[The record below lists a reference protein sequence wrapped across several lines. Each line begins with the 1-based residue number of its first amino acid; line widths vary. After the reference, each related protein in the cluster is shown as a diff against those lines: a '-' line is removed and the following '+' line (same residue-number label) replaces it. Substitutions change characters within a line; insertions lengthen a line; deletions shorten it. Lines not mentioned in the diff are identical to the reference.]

1 MKKLVKLGDMFPGKC
16 VCINLVYFVP
26 TKEFNLYFEATVF
39 GWSAIKEGWS
49 NFAQYLVARGLGEMF
64 VNTADGKVVRMG
76 LVGDT
81 ITRID
86 EPVLQEESKY
96 LQDADKGDKGRSF
109 QLDRFHPTLS
119 SMMNL
124 FEICPDAD
132 KFLGSQMIAY
142 VAMAVESSAKDNNY
156 RKELVM
162 MVGDGECTEEKM
174 LAFAAKCEERHARR
188 YVAASVESNGYSIMG
203 QAADAPGEPN
213 SLYTVG
219 LSQFGEG
226 YEVYLIEDF
235 PAFEM
240 GLLMTEVTQCVVD
253 GLKVDE
259 INDRLKQST
268 RFKKNR
274 PRLVR
279 SRNVRVEEVF
289 LHRVRE
295 KFDTYRLMLDL

>member
-16 VCINLVYFVP
+16 VCINLIYFVP

-64 VNTADGKVVRMG
+64 INTDGGKVVRMG
-76 LVGDT
+76 LVDNT

-86 EPVLQEESKY
+86 EPVLLEDSVHIR
-96 LQDADKGDKGRSF
+96 DADKGDKGRTF
-109 QLDRFHPTLS
+109 QLDRFHPTQS

-124 FEICPDAD
+124 FELCPTAD

-142 VAMAVESSAKDNNY
+142 LAMAVDSSAKDNTY
-156 RKELVM
+156 RQDLIKLVE
-162 MVGDGECTEEKM
+162 DDACTEENM
-174 LAFAAKCEERHARR
+174 LAFAARCEERHARR
-188 YVAASVESNGYSIMG
+188 YVHASVESNGYSIMG

-219 LSQFGEG
+219 LSQFGEN

-259 INDRLKQST
+259 INDRLKESK
-268 RFKKNR
+268 RYKKNR

-295 KFDTYRLMLDL
+295 KFDTYRLMLDV

>member
-1 MKKLVKLGDMFPGKC
+1 VKKLVKLGYMIPGKC

-64 VNTADGKVVRMG
+64 INTDTGNVVRMG
-76 LVGDT
+76 LVDNT
-81 ITRID
+81 ITRIG
-86 EPVLQEESKY
+86 EPVPMEECEY
-96 LQDADKGDKGRSF
+96 LKDADRADKGRSF

-119 SMMNL
+119 SMQNL
-124 FEICPDAD
+124 FELCPTAD
-132 KFLGSQMIAY
+132 KFLGAQMIAY
-142 VAMAVESSAKDNNY
+142 LAMAVESSAKDNAY
-156 RKELVM
+156 RPELIKLVE
-162 MVGDGECTEEKM
+162 DDACTEENM
-174 LAFAAKCEERHARR
+174 LDFAARCETRHARR

-203 QAADAPGEPN
+203 QAAEKPGDPN

-226 YEVYLIEDF
+226 YEVYVIADF
-235 PAFEM
+235 PAFDM

-253 GLKVDE
+253 GLKVDA
-259 INDRLKQST
+259 INDRLKESK
-268 RFKKNR
+268 RYKKYR

-289 LHRVRE
+289 HHRVRE
-295 KFDTYRLMLDL
+295 KFDTYRLMMDL

>member
-1 MKKLVKLGDMFPGKC
+1 VKKLVKLGDMFPGKC

-64 VNTADGKVVRMG
+64 INTDDGKVVRMG
-76 LVGDT
+76 LVDDK

-86 EPVLQEESKY
+86 EPVLQEDSKF
-96 LQDADKGDKGRSF
+96 LQDADKGDKGRTF
-109 QLDRFHPTLS
+109 QLDRFHATQS

-124 FEICPDAD
+124 FELCPTAD
-132 KFLGSQMIAY
+132 KYLGSQMIAY
-142 VAMAVESSAKDNNY
+142 LAMAVESSAKDNNY
-156 RKELVM
+156 RQELIKLVE
-162 MVGDGECTEEKM
+162 DDACTEENM
-174 LAFAAKCEERHARR
+174 LAFAARCEERHARR

-203 QAADAPGEPN
+203 QAAEKPGDPN

-226 YEVYLIEDF
+226 YEVYIIEDF
-235 PAFEM
+235 PAFDM

-259 INDRLKQST
+259 INARLKESK
-268 RFKKNR
+268 RYKKKR

-295 KFDTYRLMLDL
+295 KFDTYRLMLDV

>member
-39 GWSAIKEGWS
+39 GWSAIKEGWGH
-49 NFAQYLVARGLGEMF
+49 FAQYLVARGLGEMF
-64 VNTADGKVVRMG
+64 INTADGKVVRMG
-76 LVGDT
+76 LVDDT

-86 EPVLQEESKY
+86 EPVLQEECKY
-96 LQDADKGDKGRSF
+96 LQDADKGDKGRTF

-124 FEICPDAD
+124 FEICPNAD

-142 VAMAVESSAKDNNY
+142 LAMAVESSAKDNAY

-162 MVGDGECTEEKM
+162 MVGDDECTEEKM

-203 QAADAPGEPN
+203 QAADAPGQPN

-219 LSQFGEG
+219 LSQFGEN

-253 GLKVDE
+253 GLTVVE

>member
-1 MKKLVKLGDMFPGKC
+1 
-16 VCINLVYFVP
+16 
-26 TKEFNLYFEATVF
+26 
-39 GWSAIKEGWS
+39 
-49 NFAQYLVARGLGEMF
+49 
-64 VNTADGKVVRMG
+64 
-76 LVGDT
+76 
-81 ITRID
+81 
-86 EPVLQEESKY
+86 
-96 LQDADKGDKGRSF
+96 
-109 QLDRFHPTLS
+109 
-119 SMMNL
+119 MMNL

-162 MVGDGECTEEKM
+162 MVGDDECTEEKM

>member
-1 MKKLVKLGDMFPGKC
+1 VKKLVKLGDMFPGKC

-64 VNTADGKVVRMG
+64 VNCEGGKVVRMG
-76 LVGDT
+76 LVDDK
-81 ITRID
+81 IDRID
-86 EPVLQEESKY
+86 EPVLLEDSKF

-109 QLDRFHPTLS
+109 QLDRFHPTQS

-124 FEICPDAD
+124 FELCPSAD
-132 KFLGSQMIAY
+132 KYLGSQSIAY
-142 VAMAVESSAKDNNY
+142 AAMAVESSAKDNNY
-156 RKELVM
+156 RQELIKLVE
-162 MVGDGECTEEKM
+162 DDACTEENM
-174 LAFAAKCEERHARR
+174 QAFADRCEERHARR

-203 QAADAPGEPN
+203 TAADKSGDPN

-219 LSQFGEG
+219 LSQFGEN
-226 YEVYLIEDF
+226 YEVYVIEDF

-240 GLLMTEVTQCVVD
+240 GMLMTEVTQCVVD
-253 GLKVDE
+253 GLKVGE
-259 INDRLKQST
+259 INDRLKEST

-295 KFDTYRLMLDL
+295 KFDTYRLMLDV